1 MQQGLPHRRSARER
15 QRSWPYLARLVA
27 FTALTALTAL
37 TVTAC
42 RNRPAETPEDAYL
55 LVLKAC
61 DKGDPAFLFDA
72 LDTPTQWS
80 IETVH
85 HAQREMRQLVFE
97 TYPPEDKARML
108 GRIPEAAEE
117 EEDHARRYYRR
128 LDGSQA
134 VLTDLKKRIYAGSG
148 QPVGT
153 VDHRAQTATVW
164 REGGSVF
171 HFARDDKGRWG
182 YSELRSEWD
191 HAKLRAIH
199 DLETV
204 RKNAALYRQLAGAPP
219 ADGATRSTP

>member
-1 MQQGLPHRRSARER
+1 MQGLPHRRSARER
-15 QRSWPYLARLVA
+15 RRSWPNLALLAPFVC
-27 FTALTALTAL
+27 LTALTTA
-37 TVTAC
+37 AC
-42 RNRPAETPEDAYL
+42 RDRPAETPEDAYL

-61 DKGDPAFLFDA
+61 DKGDPAYLFDA
-72 LDTPTQWS
+72 FDTPTQWS

-97 TYPPEDKARML
+97 TYPPEDKARFL
-108 GRIPEAAEE
+108 GRIPDAAEE

-134 VLTDLKKRIYAGSG
+134 LLGDLKKRIYAGSG
-148 QPVGT
+148 QPVGS
-153 VDHRAQTATVW
+153 VDHRTKTATVW
-164 REGGSVF
+164 REGGSIF

-182 YSELRSEWD
+182 FSELRSEWD

-204 RKNAALYRQLAGAPP
+204 RKNAALYRQLAGGPP